1 MIIWGWKTVFRVI
14 GSGVFSCPTCGAD
27 RNYERRKAQR
37 FFTLF
42 FIPLIPLKTVGEFI
56 RCTYCKNDFRDTVLS
71 RPTAA
76 QFTDLL
82 QNTVR
87 AVMVNVLRRGG
98 WDHPAAR
105 ATAVQEI
112 ANAGAIGYTEAV
124 LAQDMQVV
132 PADLAQLLA
141 GLAGQLPDAGREA
154 LVTGATRVAAAD
166 GPVQPAER
174 AVIDTVGAG
183 LGMSQAHVAGIV
195 GAVAPA
201 AVAGAPGAGG
211 QAQAPAWGTG
221 QAPAQAPAWG
231 SGAGTG
237 AQAPAAGSAGMETM
251 LIPAPKPG
259 SSTGA
264 QDAVP
269 AGGSGMETMLIQ
281 APQPAPAT
289 GAQPAVTPQTPPA
302 SSGMETML
310 VQAPQPAPATG
321 AQPAPAWG
329 TGAQD
334 AVPPASSGMETM
346 LVQAPQPAPPTGAQT
361 AVSPQAPVWG
371 TGAQPAV
378 PPQVPAA
385 SSGMETML
393 VQAPQPAPPTGPQPA
408 VPPQAPDWGTAAQDA
423 PPPPSGMETVLI
435 PVPPQQRTI
444 PAPPPTLLD
453 PASARGTIPAPPATL
468 VDTSSGMETMAI
480 PLSQVAQPKPAEPA
494 DPAEEPTHVTRPDEG
509 PAGWQYQPPR
519 QP

>member
-56 RCTYCKNDFRDTVLS
+56 RCTYCKNDFRDSVLS

-112 ANAGAIGYTEAV
+112 SNAGAIGYTEAV

-132 PADLAQLLA
+132 PADLSQLLA

-201 AVAGAPGAGG
+201 AVTGATGAQIAGG
-211 QAQAPAWGTG
+211 QAQGQAWGTGEAAAQAPAWG
-221 QAPAQAPAWG
+221 A
-231 SGAGTG
+231 GAGTGTG

-251 LIPAPKPG
+251 LIPAPKPAPA
-259 SSTGA
+259 TGA

-269 AGGSGMETMLIQ
+269 PRVPAAGSGMETMMIQ

-289 GAQPAVTPQTPPA
+289 GAQPAVPPQAPAWGTGAQDAVPPHVPA
-302 SSGMETML
+302 AGSGMETML

-321 AQPAPAWG
+321 AQPA
-329 TGAQD
+329 
-334 AVPPASSGMETM
+334 VP
-346 LVQAPQPAPPTGAQT
+346 
-361 AVSPQAPVWG
+361 PQAPAWG

-378 PPQVPAA
+378 PPQAPAA
-385 SSGMETML
+385 GSGMETML
-393 VQAPQPAPPTGPQPA
+393 IPAPQPA
-408 VPPQAPDWGTAAQDA
+408 VPPQAPAWGAAAQGA
-423 PPPPSGMETVLI
+423 APPPSGIETVLI
-435 PVPPQQRTI
+435 PVPPQQQTI

-453 PASARGTIPAPPATL
+453 PGSARETIPAPPATL

-480 PLSQVAQPKPAEPA
+480 PLSQVSLPQPAEAA
-494 DPAEEPTHVTRPDEG
+494 DPADEPTHVTRADEG

-519 QP
+519 